1 MIKIA
6 KNTGLGRGLDALF
19 SMPIA
24 DDEKQKAGDELKKL
38 KLIDIEPN
46 REQPRKTFDED
57 ALSELA
63 ESIKRYGVIQPIV
76 VTEKAGYYAIIAGER
91 RWRAAKIAGLTEI
104 PALIRD
110 DDARKNKEISLIE
123 NMQREDLNAYE
134 KAVGVKSLMED
145 YHLTQEEIAK
155 VLGKG
160 RSSIANTVR
169 VLNLTPDVLELAKQG
184 KLTEGHCK
192 ALLAITDAKKQY
204 DMALRMIEK
213 GESVRQIEKKVH
225 HQKNNT
231 NTAEKYGAVYRDIE
245 DTFQGFFGTK
255 VRVDAGRRSGKIII
269 QYANNNDLE
278 RILGLI
284 KQ

>member
-1 MIKIA
+1 MA
-6 KNTGLGRGLDALF
+6 KNTGLGKDV
-19 SMPIA
+19 
-24 DDEKQKAGDELKKL
+24 AGNV

>member
-1 MIKIA
+1 MA

-231 NTAEKYGAVYRDIE
+231 NTAEKYVAVYRDIE

>member
-1 MIKIA
+1 
-6 KNTGLGRGLDALF
+6 
-19 SMPIA
+19 
-24 DDEKQKAGDELKKL
+24 
-38 KLIDIEPN
+38 
-46 REQPRKTFDED
+46 
-57 ALSELA
+57 
-63 ESIKRYGVIQPIV
+63 
-76 VTEKAGYYAIIAGER
+76 
-91 RWRAAKIAGLTEI
+91 
-104 PALIRD
+104 
-110 DDARKNKEISLIE
+110 
-123 NMQREDLNAYE
+123 MQREDLNAYE

-225 HQKNNT
+225 HQKNNKSHCGYRSIRSSPVQPRFPLLY
-231 NTAEKYGAVYRDIE
+231 EK
-245 DTFQGFFGTK
+245 
-255 VRVDAGRRSGKIII
+255 I
-269 QYANNNDLE
+269 QASSDP
-278 RILGLI
+278 
-284 KQ
+284 

>member
-1 MIKIA
+1 MA

-169 VLNLTPDVLELAKQG
+169 VLYLTPDVLELAKQG

>member
-1 MIKIA
+1 MA
-6 KNTGLGRGLDALF
+6 KKTGLGKGLDALF
-19 SMPIA
+19 GPA
-24 DDEKQKAGDELKKL
+24 PEEEQVQENDTLKKL
-38 KLIDIEPN
+38 KITEVEPN
-46 REQPRKTFDED
+46 RDQPRKNFDQE
-57 ALSELA
+57 ALEELA
-63 ESIKRYGVIQPIV
+63 QSIGEYGLIQPIV
-76 VTEKAGYYAIIAGER
+76 VTKKDGYYSIIAGER
-91 RWRAAKIAGLTEI
+91 RWRASKLAGLKEI
-104 PALIRD
+104 PAIIRD
-110 DDARKNKEISLIE
+110 DDEKVNSEISLIE

>member
-1 MIKIA
+1 MVK
-6 KNTGLGRGLDALF
+6 KTGLGKGLDALF

-24 DDEKQKAGDELKKL
+24 EEEQRRANDDLRNLK
-38 KLIDIEPN
+38 IVDIEPN
-46 REQPRKTFDED
+46 RDQPRKIFDEESLAD
-57 ALSELA
+57 LA
-63 ESIKRYGVIQPIV
+63 ESIKMYGLIQPIV
-76 VTEKAGYYAIIAGER
+76 VTEKEGYYAIVAGER
-91 RWRAAKIAGLTEI
+91 RWRAAKLAGLTEI
-104 PALIRD
+104 PALIRED
-110 DDARKNKEISLIE
+110 DERKNKQISLIE

-134 KAVGVKSLMED
+134 KALGVKSLMED

-169 VLNLTPDVLELAKQG
+169 ILNLTPDVLEFAKQG

-192 ALLAITDAKKQY
+192 ALLAITDPKKQY
-204 DMALRMIEK
+204 DMAIRMIEK
-213 GESVRQIEKKVH
+213 GDSVRQVEKKVH

-231 NTAEKYGAVYRDIE
+231 NIANKYDVIYRDIE

-255 VRVDAGRRSGKIII
+255 VKIDAGRRSGKIII
-269 QYANNNDLE
+269 QYTNNNDLE

>member
-1 MIKIA
+1 MA

-91 RWRAAKIAGLTEI
+91 RWRAAKMAGLKEI

>member
-1 MIKIA
+1 MA

-192 ALLAITDAKKQY
+192 ALLAITECKKT
-204 DMALRMIEK
+204 I
-213 GESVRQIEKKVH
+213 
-225 HQKNNT
+225 
-231 NTAEKYGAVYRDIE
+231 
-245 DTFQGFFGTK
+245 
-255 VRVDAGRRSGKIII
+255 
-269 QYANNNDLE
+269 
-278 RILGLI
+278 
-284 KQ
+284 

>member
-1 MIKIA
+1 MA

-63 ESIKRYGVIQPIV
+63 EYIKRYGVIQPIV

>member
-1 MIKIA
+1 MA

-57 ALSELA
+57 ELSELA

>member
-1 MIKIA
+1 MA

-231 NTAEKYGAVYRDIE
+231 NTVEKYGAVYRDIE

>member
-1 MIKIA
+1 MA

-160 RSSIANTVR
+160 RTSIANTVR